1 MFVSFYLIPISLK
14 DEKASKLSFYNY
26 CQLTSTSSYFEFT
39 ILQKWLILFKIL
51 LSEYLKIKKAIRFL

>member
-1 MFVSFYLIPISLK
+1 MFVSFCLIPISLK
-14 DEKASKLSFYNY
+14 DEKVSKLSFYNY

-51 LSEYLKIKKAIRFL
+51 LSEYLKN